1 MIDNIFYLSSFH
13 LLSFHPDYAQP
24 PYHCKWLLIAR
35 RLLKPALEGCL
46 ESNLSRQLSTRA
58 SAPLSTKPRYLAKG
72 EFEQFYMKQKWLHE
86 KQYIIF
92 FKQYQKRQNVCIGF
106 LAYLGVFLHNSILVL
121 RTFKAI
127 KVNTEHSRLPTGLHR
142 TVHWFIFISDLR
154 FFDQIWSHVSYP
166 HKSTISSIPSDK
178 W

>member
-86 KQYIIF
+86 KQYNIF
-92 FKQYQKRQNVCIGF
+92 FQTILKMAERLHRFHILPGCTSSQF
-106 LAYLGVFLHNSILVL
+106 YLGL
-121 RTFKAI
+121 RYRQGNQSQYWTFEIAY
-127 KVNTEHSRLPTGLHR
+127 G
-142 TVHWFIFISDLR
+142 FA
-154 FFDQIWSHVSYP
+154 
-166 HKSTISSIPSDK
+166 
-178 W
+178 

>member
-1 MIDNIFYLSSFH
+1 MLTKYFFYIIKKHDLIFRKEFTLTRKCNKDDNESKTVQTLPHYWIHSFSFYVRSLFLILIYLKLLYLIAMDQLFTQAEWKYYLWETTKFFYLSSFH
-13 LLSFHPDYAQP
+13 LLSCHPDYAQP

-86 KQYIIF
+86 KQCIIF
-92 FKQYQKRQNVCIGF
+92 FK
-106 LAYLGVFLHNSILVL
+106 
-121 RTFKAI
+121 
-127 KVNTEHSRLPTGLHR
+127 
-142 TVHWFIFISDLR
+142 
-154 FFDQIWSHVSYP
+154 
-166 HKSTISSIPSDK
+166 
-178 W
+178 

>member
-1 MIDNIFYLSSFH
+1 MQQGRQWIKDSSDSASLLDTFILVLCKIFIADVFNTNLLKISLLNSYGSIIYTSWMKILLMRDKSFYLSSFH
-13 LLSFHPDYAQP
+13 LLSCHLDYAQP

-72 EFEQFYMKQKWLHE
+72 ECEQFYMKQKWLHE

-92 FKQYQKRQNVCIGF
+92 SNNIK
-106 LAYLGVFLHNSILVL
+106 NS
-121 RTFKAI
+121 RMSA
-127 KVNTEHSRLPTGLHR
+127 
-142 TVHWFIFISDLR
+142 
-154 FFDQIWSHVSYP
+154 
-166 HKSTISSIPSDK
+166 
-178 W
+178 